1 MRMYLKCVLFV
12 QVFYLLDS
20 QVEKGE
26 IISDLK
32 GSQTLYNKEKHVQ
45 HSLIFF
51 MCIMLSK
58 DTTVI

>member
-26 IISDLK
+26 IISDLME
-32 GSQTLYNKEKHVQ
+32 SQTLYNKEKHTMFNS
-45 HSLIFF
+45 H
-51 MCIMLSK
+51 
-58 DTTVI
+58 

>member
-32 GSQTLYNKEKHVQ
+32 GSQTLYDKEKHTMFSI
-45 HSLIFF
+45 H
-51 MCIMLSK
+51 
-58 DTTVI
+58 